1 MGAQAPS
8 APANPT
14 PFNRGQVSSYDGS
27 NRGGDPLFGT
37 HPIPLVRLADARYM
51 GNDGQTPIG
60 GIPGPMFDQGLGTEA
75 PNVRSVSN
83 IVVGNSTSVRNTRRP
98 LNAYHTFWGQFMD
111 HDLGLTEGVGN
122 DYPIDVTGDATF
134 NPTNIGGVST
144 QIPFGRAIF
153 ENDTLGVRQQDNDI
167 TAWID
172 SSFVYGE
179 DDEKVF
185 LLRGARCRDDNGEC
199 PGQFLMTPQGAY
211 GTLPTTAVVTTEN
224 GGSLPT
230 VVAAN
235 PVGAVPDDQI
245 RVGGDIR
252 AQENNALECMH
263 TILVREHNRCAI
275 QLADD
280 NSDRTSD
287 EIFEECRWFNMAY
300 VQNILYAEYAPLL
313 LPEVGMA
320 GVPGRLGHNLDAV
333 YQGYNSSASPN
344 VFNEFSGALFRYGHS
359 ELPTEI
365 TRADFTNGNLIESI
379 DLVDAFFNPTQT
391 PTPESIDQIL
401 AGLWQDQQNEVDVFV
416 IEDIRNQLFQNPA
429 DGGPPADLIAFNL
442 QRSRDHGLPS
452 LNQLRSALQ
461 LEPYDD
467 FEDLVAGGNGMTPS
481 AEQQIVADNLR
492 IVYGDVAN
500 VELWIGGV
508 AEPGFAGGNFGETL
522 TFVVSL
528 QYQNFRAADA
538 YYYANGWFSQDE
550 VNTIE
555 QTVLST
561 LILRNSQV
569 AEMPCQAMIFD
580 AAAGQ
585 MMCQNM
591 FDNGAS
597 SITFGVFT
605 ILATIAAFF
614 F

>member
-1 MGAQAPS
+1 MG
-8 APANPT
+8 
-14 PFNRGQVSSYDGS
+14 
-27 NRGGDPLFGT
+27 
-37 HPIPLVRLADARYM
+37 
-51 GNDGQTPIG
+51 
-60 GIPGPMFDQGLGTEA
+60 
-75 PNVRSVSN
+75 SVSN

-235 PVGAVPDDQI
+235 PVGAVPDYQI

-280 NSDRTSD
+280 NSDRTLMKSSKSADGSTWLMSKTFSMLNMLLSFSLKLEWLEFLADLDIILMLSTKVTTLPLPQMFLTNSLELSSD
-287 EIFEECRWFNMAY
+287 MDTLNCQLKSPELTSPTKTLLNPSIWLM
-300 VQNILYAEYAPLL
+300 LSLTLPKL
-313 LPEVGMA
+313 LPLNPLIKSLLVSGKINKTKLMFSLLKISETNFSKTLLMEV
-320 GVPGRLGHNLDAV
+320 
-333 YQGYNSSASPN
+333 
-344 VFNEFSGALFRYGHS
+344 
-359 ELPTEI
+359 
-365 TRADFTNGNLIESI
+365 
-379 DLVDAFFNPTQT
+379 
-391 PTPESIDQIL
+391 
-401 AGLWQDQQNEVDVFV
+401 
-416 IEDIRNQLFQNPA
+416 
-429 DGGPPADLIAFNL
+429 
-442 QRSRDHGLPS
+442 
-452 LNQLRSALQ
+452 LQ
-461 LEPYDD
+461 L
-467 FEDLVAGGNGMTPS
+467 
-481 AEQQIVADNLR
+481 I
-492 IVYGDVAN
+492 
-500 VELWIGGV
+500 
-508 AEPGFAGGNFGETL
+508 
-522 TFVVSL
+522 
-528 QYQNFRAADA
+528 
-538 YYYANGWFSQDE
+538 
-550 VNTIE
+550 
-555 QTVLST
+555 
-561 LILRNSQV
+561 
-569 AEMPCQAMIFD
+569 
-580 AAAGQ
+580 
-585 MMCQNM
+585 
-591 FDNGAS
+591 
-597 SITFGVFT
+597 
-605 ILATIAAFF
+605 
-614 F
+614 

>member
-1 MGAQAPS
+1 MG
-8 APANPT
+8 
-14 PFNRGQVSSYDGS
+14 
-27 NRGGDPLFGT
+27 
-37 HPIPLVRLADARYM
+37 
-51 GNDGQTPIG
+51 
-60 GIPGPMFDQGLGTEA
+60 
-75 PNVRSVSN
+75 
-83 IVVGNSTSVRNTRRP
+83 
-98 LNAYHTFWGQFMD
+98 
-111 HDLGLTEGVGN
+111 
-122 DYPIDVTGDATF
+122 
-134 NPTNIGGVST
+134 
-144 QIPFGRAIF
+144 
-153 ENDTLGVRQQDNDI
+153 
-167 TAWID
+167 
-172 SSFVYGE
+172 
-179 DDEKVF
+179 
-185 LLRGARCRDDNGEC
+185 
-199 PGQFLMTPQGAY
+199 
-211 GTLPTTAVVTTEN
+211 
-224 GGSLPT
+224 
-230 VVAAN
+230 N

-300 VQNILYAEYAPLL
+300 VQNILYSEYSPLL

-320 GVPGRLGHNLDAV
+320 GVPGRLGQNLDAV
-333 YQGYNSSASPN
+333 YQGYNSTASPN

-379 DLVDAFFNPTQT
+379 DLADSFFNPTQT
-391 PTPESIDQIL
+391 PTPESIDQI
-401 AGLWQDQQNEVDVFV
+401 
-416 IEDIRNQLFQNPA
+416 PA

-481 AEQQIVADNLR
+481 ADQQIVADNLR
-492 IVYGDVAN
+492 IVYGDVNN

-550 VNTIE
+550 VNTI
-555 QTVLST
+555 
-561 LILRNSQV
+561 
-569 AEMPCQAMIFD
+569 
-580 AAAGQ
+580 
-585 MMCQNM
+585 
-591 FDNGAS
+591 
-597 SITFGVFT
+597 
-605 ILATIAAFF
+605 
-614 F
+614 